1 MRNRLTSTA
10 FGRGTLRATAVLT
23 LAAGS
28 VGVLGITSA
37 NAASQAAVLSASSGK
52 SGGTNTITA
61 TVPTAAFTA
70 GNTFT
75 EFQVA
80 ATATAKCTVGWQAAA
95 TVTPTTGVV
104 DSSATANQRIL
115 SSTKLVVTVPSGVAL
130 PTVTPPATAPTS
142 MTFNLCVYSTQ
153 AAASGTTSNVLA
165 EAKYTIAAQPT
176 VNALNATPPGIKPAA
191 GPALGGNTVQ
201 INGTGFVGSTAQPVT
216 ATLGGA
222 ALKIVSVNAAGTLI
236 TATVPP
242 RAAANGVSLVVNT
255 LGGSVTKTGYYDFTN
270 GIIVSPNTTPTAT
283 AATDLDIQGAGFS
296 TMNWTATDGS
306 TPDDTHAHVYLVS
319 GAYDP
324 TGGSKTKAETGE
336 CVNVLLISDTELICT
351 LNTNKAF
358 DQSGSPI
365 GNGAYTVTVVND
377 GQPDVQA
384 DPLGG
389 TNNGANYDATDPFTS
404 TIITS
409 GSTFTVAPY

>member
-37 NAASQAAVLSASSGK
+37 SAASQAATLSATSGK
-52 SGGTNTITA
+52 SGGGNTITA
-61 TVPTAAFTA
+61 TVPTAAFTS
-70 GNTFT
+70 GNTFA
-75 EFQVA
+75 EFQVS
-80 ATATAKCTVGWQAAA
+80 ATATAKCTAGWQAAA
-95 TVTPTTGVV
+95 AVTATTGVV
-104 DSSATANQRIL
+104 DSSSASYQRIL
-115 SSTKLVVTVPSGVAL
+115 SANKLVITVPAGVAL
-130 PTVTPPATAPTS
+130 PNSNPPTS
-142 MTFNLCVYSTQ
+142 MTFNLCVYSSQ
-153 AAASGTTSNVLA
+153 SAPSGTTSNVLA

-176 VNALNATPPGIKPAA
+176 INAMNNANPGIKPAA

-216 ATLGGA
+216 ATLGGS

-242 RAAANGVSLVVNT
+242 RAAANNVTLAVNT
-255 LGGSVTKTGYYDFTN
+255 LGGSVSLTNAYSFTN

-283 AATDLDIQGAGFS
+283 AATDLDVQGAGFS
-296 TMNWTATDGS
+296 NMTWSTTDGT
-306 TPDDTHAHVYLVS
+306 TPDDTNAHVYLVT

-324 TGGSKTKAETGE
+324 TANSGKTNGETGE

-351 LNTNKAF
+351 LDTAKAF
-358 DQSGSPI
+358 GATSAAANNIAVP
-365 GNGAYTVTVVND
+365 NGAYTLTVVND
-377 GQPDVQA
+377 GQA
-384 DPLGG
+384 DAQSG
-389 TNNGANYDATDPFTS
+389 GANYDATDPFTS

>member
-28 VGVLGITSA
+28 VGVVGITSA
-37 NAASQAAVLSASSGK
+37 SAASQAATLSASSGK

-61 TVPTAAFTA
+61 TVPTAAFVA
-70 GNTFT
+70 SNTFT

-80 ATATAKCTVGWQAAA
+80 ATATTKCTAGWQAAA
-95 TVTPTTGVV
+95 AVTATTGVV
-104 DSSATANQRIL
+104 DSSAGANQRIL
-115 SSTKLVVTVPSGVAL
+115 SATKLVITVPTGVAL
-130 PTVTPPATAPTS
+130 PASNPPTS
-142 MTFNLCVYSTQ
+142 MVFNLCVYSSQ
-153 AAASGTTSNVLA
+153 SAPSGTTSNVLA
-165 EAKYTIAAQPT
+165 EAKYTIAAAPT
-176 VNALNATPPGIKPAA
+176 INAMNAATPGIKPAA

-216 ATLGGA
+216 ATLGGS
-222 ALKIVSVNAAGTLI
+222 ALKIVSVNTAGTLI

-242 RAAANGVSLVVNT
+242 RAAASGVSLVVNT
-255 LGGSVTKTGYYDFTN
+255 LGGSVTLASAYDFTN

-283 AATDLDIQGAGFS
+283 ASTDLDVQGAGFS
-296 TMNWTATDGS
+296 TMDFSTTTGT
-306 TPDDTHAHVYLVS
+306 TPDDAHAHVYIVK

-324 TGGSKTKAETGE
+324 TAASKPTPETGE

-351 LNTNKAF
+351 LNTLHAYNQNA
-358 DQSGSPI
+358 DSAI

-377 GQPDVQA
+377 GQPDVQV
-384 DPLGG
+384 G
-389 TNNGANYDATDPFTS
+389 GANADANYTS

>member
-37 NAASQAAVLSASSGK
+37 SAASQAATLSASSGK
-52 SGGTNTITA
+52 SGGGNTITA
-61 TVPTAAFTA
+61 TVPTAAFTS

-80 ATATAKCTVGWQAAA
+80 ATATAKCTAGWQAAA
-95 TVTPTTGVV
+95 AVTATTGVV
-104 DSSATANQRIL
+104 DSSGGSNQRIL
-115 SSTKLVVTVPSGVAL
+115 SASKLVVTVPSGVAL
-130 PTVTPPATAPTS
+130 PLTNPPTS
-142 MTFNLCVYSTQ
+142 MTFNLCVYSSQ
-153 AAASGTTSNVLA
+153 SAPSGTTSNVLA
-165 EAKYTIAAQPT
+165 EAKYTIAAAPT
-176 VNALNATPPGIKPAA
+176 INAMNAATPGIKPAA

-216 ATLGGA
+216 ATLGGS
-222 ALKIVSVNAAGTLI
+222 ALKIVSVNTAGTLI

-242 RAAANGVSLVVNT
+242 RAAASGVSLVVNT
-255 LGGSVTKTGYYDFTN
+255 LGGNATLASAYDFTN

-283 AATDLDIQGAGFS
+283 AATDLDVQGAGFS
-296 TMNWTATDGS
+296 TMDFTTTTGT
-306 TPDDTHAHVYLVS
+306 TPDDAHAHVYLVK

-324 TGGSKTKAETGE
+324 TAGTKPTPETGE

-351 LNTNKAF
+351 LNTAHAYNQNA
-358 DQSGSPI
+358 DSAI

-377 GQPDVQA
+377 GQPDVQV
-384 DPLGG
+384 G
-389 TNNGANYDATDPFTS
+389 GANADANYTS

>member
-28 VGVLGITSA
+28 IGVVGITSA
-37 NAASQAAVLSASSGK
+37 SAASQAATLSAASGK

-80 ATATAKCTVGWQAAA
+80 ATATTKCTAGWQAASS
-95 TVTPTTGVV
+95 VTATTGVV
-104 DSSATANQRIL
+104 DSSGASNQRIL
-115 SSTKLVVTVPSGVAL
+115 SGTKLVITVPSGVAL
-130 PTVTPPATAPTS
+130 PVSNPPTS
-142 MTFNLCVYSTQ
+142 MTLNLCVYSSQ
-153 AAASGTTSNVLA
+153 SAPSGTTSNVLA
-165 EAKYTIAAQPT
+165 EAKYTIAAAPT
-176 VNALNATPPGIKPAA
+176 INALNAATPGIKPAA

-216 ATLGGA
+216 ATLGGS
-222 ALKIVSVNAAGTLI
+222 ALKIVSVNTAGTLI

-242 RAAANGVSLVVNT
+242 RAAATGVSLVVNT
-255 LGGSVTKTGYYDFTN
+255 LGGNATLNPAYDFTN

-283 AATDLDIQGAGFS
+283 AATDLDVQGAGFS
-296 TMNWTATDGS
+296 TMNWTTTDGT
-306 TPDDTHAHVYLVS
+306 TPDDAHAHVYLVK

-324 TGGSKTKAETGE
+324 TAVAKPTPETGE

-351 LNTNKAF
+351 MNTLHAF
-358 DQSGSPI
+358 NQNVDTAI

-377 GQPDVQA
+377 GQPDVQV
-384 DPLGG
+384 G
-389 TNNGANYDATDPFTS
+389 GANADANYTS

>member
-28 VGVLGITSA
+28 VGVVGITSA
-37 NAASQAAVLSASSGK
+37 SAASQAATLSATSGK
-52 SGGTNTITA
+52 SGGGNTITA
-61 TVPTAAFTA
+61 SVGTAAFTA

-80 ATATAKCTVGWQAAA
+80 ATATTKCTAGWQSVA
-95 TVTPTTGVV
+95 TVTPTAGVV
-104 DSSATANQRIL
+104 DSSASANQRIL
-115 SSTKLVVTVPSGVAL
+115 TGSKLVVTVPSGVAL
-130 PTVTPPATAPTS
+130 PTVTPPATPPTS
-142 MTFNLCVYSTQ
+142 MTFNLCVYSSKSAPATG
-153 AAASGTTSNVLA
+153 ASNVLA

-176 VNALNATPPGIKPAA
+176 ISDGLSGNPLPVKPAA

-201 INGTGFVGSTAQPVT
+201 INGTGFVGSTAQPVS
-216 ATLGGA
+216 ATLGGV
-222 ALKIVSVNAAGTLI
+222 ALKILSVNTAGTLI

-255 LGGSVTKTGYYDFTN
+255 LGGSVTQAAAYDFTN
-270 GIIVSPNTTPTAT
+270 GIIVSPNTTPTNT

-296 TMNWTATDGS
+296 TMDWTTTTGS
-306 TPDDTHAHVYLVS
+306 TPDDAHAHVYIVS
-319 GAYDP
+319 GAYDA
-324 TGGSKTKAETGE
+324 TGTTSKAHPETGE
-336 CVNVLLISDTELICT
+336 CVNVLLISDTELVCT
-351 LNTNKAF
+351 LNTAQAY
-358 DQSGSPI
+358 DLSGSQV
-365 GNGAYTVTVVND
+365 GNGAYTITVVND
-377 GQPDVQA
+377 GQYGVQSGGPNA
-384 DPLGG
+384 D
-389 TNNGANYDATDPFTS
+389 ANYTA